1 MIYYSMYQPIE
12 DERRE
17 SLTMRCP
24 YCGGINSDHTSFCTY
39 CGRNLKSPSKP
50 VSGQQPQQ
58 QSYQPSR
65 STPTPEGR
73 PASMPQTPQSG
84 RPASAPQGRTGTPMP
99 PQTAQRTRHIVEPA
113 VPMAPPPPPVPKA
126 PEPPAPFPPSTTAEL
141 QALEQGA
148 LAYSVVESA
157 IGDGRK
163 KIVRIVYPR
172 CVAWQQVATLYKA
185 WKEQQDARFESIV
198 IEGYHTQ
205 DANDFSFTNG
215 QLSFD
220 RDVRLGSQIM
230 NRYLIETGN
239 GYASDSVRII
249 LSE

>member
-1 MIYYSMYQPIE
+1 
-12 DERRE
+12 
-17 SLTMRCP
+17 MRCP
-24 YCGGINSDHTSFCTY
+24 YCGGINSDRAKFCAS
-39 CGRNLKSPSKP
+39 CGRDMTIP
-50 VSGQQPQQ
+50 VSRPNAQRAPAQQPPYQQ
-58 QSYQPSR
+58 PPYQQPRQGQPVQGYPTPAQPQAPSR
-65 STPTPEGR
+65 VPQGR
-73 PASMPQTPQSG
+73 PATSV
-84 RPASAPQGRTGTPMP
+84 RPSQLP
-99 PQTAQRTRHIVEPA
+99 PVEP
-113 VPMAPPPPPVPKA
+113 PA
-126 PEPPAPFPPSTTAEL
+126 PEAPAPFPPRTLSQL

-148 LAYSVVESA
+148 LAYTVAASTTNSN
-157 IGDGRK
+157 RK

-185 WKEQQDARFESIV
+185 WREQQEERFESII

-205 DANDFSFTNG
+205 DANDFTFTNG
-215 QLSFD
+215 QLTFD